1 MEKHVMEENKCKYT
15 GNHLNRAVTEVR
27 EGKSYR
33 EASRGS
39 GVPVTTIRDAVT
51 NRYDSQSKGAPPTF
65 TAEEEDMIVKW
76 VLSMAAAG
84 FPVGEKQ
91 LILYVAKLAEKFKKE
106 DAFKDNGPT
115 RGWVKRFMERHPELV
130 KRTANNMAKKSG
142 SLRSSRMRPLTTLKM
157 FWRIVQGFSTWTSQL
172 FLVPRKQKVFA
183 AKESKNVQALSSNSD
198 KENYTVLISASAA
211 GKLAPPLILFPYKS
225 RLPAHIVSSVP
236 KGWPVG
242 RSESGWMNSE
252 AFFEYIANVFYPWAL
267 KQKVQFP
274 LILFVDGH
282 SSHTSF
288 ETIEFCKKNGI
299 ILVSLFPNA
308 THVMQPLDV
317 SFFAPLK
324 NAWQEVVK
332 QWRFE
337 NDGAMISRANFAPL
351 LEKAIDS
358 LENKDT
364 TLTNG
369 FRKCG
374 LYPFDADA
382 IDYKSFPKPLE
393 KPSTAPATS
402 SAKIGSEEDLSD
414 ANDASIPENRGFL
427 ESLNSRLSSEKLY
440 AFRAN
445 RNNLVWSGP
454 VEDVSLFYL
463 WRNAV
468 NESEGPPKF
477 MVIDAPF
484 LTIKRNDVCYA
495 EDFGPINAEEASI
508 QDLSNLYQEN
518 NNANFLPNETNKY
531 KITEQKLVKRAFPS
545 VATSKQWEDMYMK
558 EQQAKIKK
566 ENARKRIEI
575 REKNRISRQEDKDKK
590 TQERKK
596 RKVARQEEQERKMQE
611 REIKRVAHQEEQQ
624 RKMEAKKRNRTLKI
638 EKSAKKDK
646 TKKGGGKSTA
656 APLKLTVSGTE
667 HNGTA
672 RKRIESGCINP
683 TEATSNF
690 TAPIEKLPHVTDK
703 RPTSYKQTE
712 NFSVRSSGVS
722 SSSVEATSFVP
733 GQQAEPST
741 TLTQAR
747 V

>member
-1 MEKHVMEENKCKYT
+1 MAQALALQLRSVTDRQVLQPQSATAPATTHYVCLTFRHNNHIMEENKCKYT
-15 GNHLNRAVTEVR
+15 GNDLERAVTEVR

-51 NRYDSQSKGAPPTF
+51 NRYDSQSKGAPPIF
-65 TAEEEDMIVKW
+65 TAGEEDMIVKW

-91 LILYVAKLAEKFKKE
+91 LILYVAKLAEKLKK

-115 RGWVKRFMERHPELV
+115 RGWVKRFMKRHPELV
-130 KRTANNMAKKSG
+130 KRTANNVAKKRAITEADVRG
-142 SLRSSRMRPLTTLKM
+142 
-157 FWRIVQGFSTWTSQL
+157 W
-172 FLVPRKQKVFA
+172 FA
-183 AKESKNVQALSSNSD
+183 EILAYAAANNVENVLADPKESKNVQALSSNSD

-236 KGWPVG
+236 KGWAVG

-267 KQKVQFP
+267 KEKVKFP

-299 ILVSLFPNA
+299 ILVSHIPNA

-393 KPSTAPATS
+393 NPSAAPATS

-414 ANDASIPENRGFL
+414 ANDAPIPENRGFL
-427 ESLNSRLSSEKLY
+427 ESLNSRLSSEKLD

-454 VEDVSLFYL
+454 VED
-463 WRNAV
+463 R
-468 NESEGPPKF
+468 
-477 MVIDAPF
+477 
-484 LTIKRNDVCYA
+484 
-495 EDFGPINAEEASI
+495 
-508 QDLSNLYQEN
+508 
-518 NNANFLPNETNKY
+518 
-531 KITEQKLVKRAFPS
+531 RA
-545 VATSKQWEDMYMK
+545 
-558 EQQAKIKK
+558 
-566 ENARKRIEI
+566 
-575 REKNRISRQEDKDKK
+575 
-590 TQERKK
+590 TQ
-596 RKVARQEEQERKMQE
+596 
-611 REIKRVAHQEEQQ
+611 IHG
-624 RKMEAKKRNRTLKI
+624 
-638 EKSAKKDK
+638 D
-646 TKKGGGKSTA
+646 
-656 APLKLTVSGTE
+656 
-667 HNGTA
+667 
-672 RKRIESGCINP
+672 
-683 TEATSNF
+683 
-690 TAPIEKLPHVTDK
+690 
-703 RPTSYKQTE
+703 
-712 NFSVRSSGVS
+712 
-722 SSSVEATSFVP
+722 
-733 GQQAEPST
+733 
-741 TLTQAR
+741 
-747 V
+747 